1 MISRNYCNEAL
12 VNNLEIKFVALYPDV
27 EAPHYQQIG
36 DAGADL
42 RSRVSGEIPPLTRV
56 LVPTGL
62 AIEIPPGY
70 VGLVHPRSGLAIKSG
85 IGMVNAPG
93 TIDSGYRGEVQVI
106 LFNFDTTETFSYK
119 KGDRIAQLVI
129 QKVEV
134 ATFRQVNELSHSE
147 RGHDGFGSSGLS

>member
-1 MISRNYCNEAL
+1 MSS
-12 VNNLEIKFVALYPDV
+12 LEIKFVALYPDV
-27 EAPHYQQIG
+27 KAPQYQQIG

-42 RSRVSGEIPPLTRV
+42 RARVSGEIPPLTRA

-62 AIEIPPGY
+62 AIEIPSGY
-70 VGLVHPRSGLAIKSG
+70 VGLVHPRSGLAMKSG

-119 KGDRIAQLVI
+119 QGDRIAQLVI

-134 ATFRQVNELSHSE
+134 ASFRQVDELSESE
-147 RGHDGFGSSGLS
+147 RGHDGFGSSGLI